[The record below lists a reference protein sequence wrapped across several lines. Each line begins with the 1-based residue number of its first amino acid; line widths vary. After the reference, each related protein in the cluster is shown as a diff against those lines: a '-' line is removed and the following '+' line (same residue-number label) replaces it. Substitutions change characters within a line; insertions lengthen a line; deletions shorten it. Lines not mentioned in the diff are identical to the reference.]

1 MLKVLIWQI
10 SDDTIFKNKAIKIL
24 EQQHNGIEIVGE
36 AVNEN
41 IAKVDGEGQYDVLLV
56 VGARQIGMSK
66 KSNMSK
72 VTQEAKQF
80 NLPEEKILGDWIVTI
95 PGFVLKKY
103 RQLQRSRLSIFSINC
118 FGGLMYNTLGLPF
131 YSPFINMFLSPAG
144 YFSFLHEPRVYMEKQ
159 LSFKENDPR
168 GFPIFTLGNMT
179 IFFNHYLI
187 SNETD
192 FDRRRKRINWDNLF
206 VEIYT
211 EDEKVLQAF
220 DLLPYAKK
228 ACFVPFKSDLNS
240 AWYIN
245 PEINKNYPNF
255 ADKVNRFAMGDP
267 FYYDI
272 FDMLLY
278 GKKTPLIDM

>member
-1 MLKVLIWQI
+1 MLKVLVWQV
-10 SDDTIFKNKAIKIL
+10 SNETSFKDKAIKIL
-24 EQQHNGIEIVGE
+24 EEQHNGIEIVGE

-41 IAKVDGEGQYDVLLV
+41 IAKVDGGGQYDVLLV

-72 VTQEAKQF
+72 VTQDAIQL
-80 NLPEEKILGDWIVTI
+80 NLSEEKILGDWIVCT
-95 PGFVLKKY
+95 PGFTLDKY
-103 RQLQRSRLSIFSINC
+103 RELQRSRLSIFSINC
-118 FGGLMYNTLGLPF
+118 FGGLIYNTLGLPF
-131 YSPFINMFLSPAG
+131 HSPFINMALGKG
-144 YFSFLHEPRVYMEKQ
+144 YLSFLRNPRVYMEEQ

-168 GFPIFTLGNMT
+168 GFPVFTLGDMT

-187 SNETD
+187 SNEND

-206 VEIYT
+206 VEIFT
-211 EDEKVLQAF
+211 EDKKVLQEF
-220 DLLPYAKK
+220 DALPYDKK
-228 ACFVPFKSDLNS
+228 VCFVPFKSDLNS

-245 PEINKNYPNF
+245 PEVNKNYPNF
-255 ADKVNRFAMGDP
+255 GDKVNRFAVGDP
-267 FYYDI
+267 FYYDV